1 MFIDPTTSKE
11 LQTPL
16 FLEEIPKMRLYH
28 NDIKLFS
35 EFSLNFKYLQGKNGL
50 FEISDFLRRKLH
62 SSFTNL
68 KKQVKLAERILSRAA
83 LFGKPHFLMVLERH
97 LPFCE
102 DNDVFETNRDNLLQ
116 MKNLFLT
123 LSRVMSPVPS
133 LYVTDTQDLL
143 NFDLHFDGLL
153 FSQDSGKANNIRNIS
168 WRNQEVQDSSEQ
180 PSKSLCNGLFVF
192 NGVQAAYSF
201 VSLQAFFN
209 KQISFTET
217 ILKIK
222 SQFELIKEQFFPLF
236 RPGNIEQIWNRLDQ
250 DQTHLRGSNNSNSAK
265 SQILDYHPGKYF
277 FINEP
282 FMNNFLSPATKDA
295 ILMSIANPPQKIKNH
310 PLFYNSRV
318 FFLDHTDPYVKTQYE
333 QLLGYDYSDY
343 YMFFIDSS
351 KAQSKHQI
359 RKFRYLKSL
368 TSGSQEI
375 NGNQMSLDLNISGL
389 LSLIDSGAV
398 SQFKLSKDFQYLP
411 DSSTSALSTCDHHLS
426 CLDSEICPGNNL
438 VQHQGVFELTSQMF
452 QESVIA
458 SPKTSVLYLFDSC
471 LSLAEIKLF
480 SDIKSQRPLANVFFM
495 DITHNE
501 LEDIDFETQFGA
513 RKVLIFLAGKKTPVV
528 VNLVKFLRKTRD
540 QEFRAI
546 VANKLVNMVDNLE
559 AKRVNAEDI

>member
-1 MFIDPTTSKE
+1 
-11 LQTPL
+11 
-16 FLEEIPKMRLYH
+16 MRLYH

-35 EFSLNFKYLQGKNGL
+35 EFSLNFKYLLGKNGL
-50 FEISDFLRRKLH
+50 FEISDFIRRKLH

-83 LFGKPHFLMVLERH
+83 NYGKPHFLLVLERH

-102 DNDVFETNRDNLLQ
+102 DTDLFETNRDNLLQ
-116 MKNLFLT
+116 MKNLFRT

-143 NFDLHFDGLL
+143 KFDLHFDSLL
-153 FSQDSGKANNIRNIS
+153 FSQNSGKANNIRNIS
-168 WRNQEVQDSSEQ
+168 WRNQKVQDSSEQ
-180 PSKSLCNGLFVF
+180 TSKSLCNGLFVF
-192 NGVQAAYSF
+192 NGVQTAYSF
-201 VSLQAFFN
+201 VSLEAFFN
-209 KQISFTET
+209 KQISSTEA

-222 SQFELIKEQFFPLF
+222 DRFKLIKEQFFPLF
-236 RPGNIEQIWNRLDQ
+236 RPDNIEQIWNRLDQ
-250 DQTHLRGSNNSNSAK
+250 DQKHLRGSNASNSARPR
-265 SQILDYHPGKYF
+265 ILDYQPGKYL

-282 FMNNFLSPATKDA
+282 FMNNFLAPATKDA
-295 ILMSIANPPQKIKNH
+295 ILLSIKNPPQKIRDH
-310 PLFYNSRV
+310 PLFSKSRV
-318 FFLDHTDPYVKTQYE
+318 FFLDHTDPHSKAQYE
-333 QLLGYDYSDY
+333 QLLGFDYSDY

-375 NGNQMSLDLNISGL
+375 NGDQMSLDLNISGL

-398 SQFKLSKDFQYLP
+398 SEFKLSKDFQYLP
-411 DSSTSALSTCDHHLS
+411 DATTSALSTCDQDLS
-426 CLDSEICPGNNL
+426 CLDHTICPGNSL
-438 VQHQGVFELTSQMF
+438 IQHQGVFELTSQMF

-458 SPKTSVLYLFDSC
+458 SPHTSLLYLFDSC
-471 LSLAEIKLF
+471 VSLAEIKLF

-501 LEDIDFETQFGA
+501 LKDIDFETQFGA
-513 RKVLIFLAGKKTPVV
+513 QKVLIFLAGKKTPVV
-528 VNLVKFLRKTRD
+528 VNLKKFLRKTRN
-540 QEFRAI
+540 QEFRGL
-546 VANKLVNMVDNLE
+546 VANKLMSMVDNLE